1 MNKINSHRRIQYNNE
16 GFIIADF
23 LFSFV
28 MVIGIGI
35 FMFLLTFSLATVEVA
50 QYIIWS
56 TARNYSAAH
65 KTPAEAEIQARAKF
79 GELIK
84 LFPLLTNSDGESG
97 WFELSEDD
105 LVIGNLDI
113 IDNKF
118 SISSSDK
125 RNEYRQPWTGVRGI
139 IKLKAFA
146 NLNVLFLGKVSMD
159 ANSETFN
166 FPIRAFIIRNPS
178 RIECVGFFYVNRYPN
193 GIKTLEQ
200 NKVAPAA
207 IGLPAN
213 LGSENGFGEDNG
225 C

>member
-1 MNKINSHRRIQYNNE
+1 MNKYNRKRRIQSNNG

-35 FMFLLTFSLATVEVA
+35 FMFFLTFSLATVEVA

-65 KTPAEAEIQARAKF
+65 KTPAEAELQARAKF
-79 GELIK
+79 TELIK

-105 LVIGNLDI
+105 LIIGKLDEV
-113 IDNKF
+113 DNKF
-118 SISSSDK
+118 TISTSDK
-125 RNEYRQPWTGVRGI
+125 RNEYRQPWTGARGI
-139 IKLKAFA
+139 IKLKMFS
-146 NLNVLFLGKVSMD
+146 NLNVPFLGKIKTD
-159 ANSETFN
+159 ATSEAFN

-178 RIECVGFFYVNRYPN
+178 RIECVAFFYVNRYER
-193 GIKTLEQ
+193 GIKTLEM
-200 NKVAPAA
+200 NKVAPTA
-207 IGLPAN
+207 IGLPQN
-213 LGSENGFGEDNG
+213 LGAENGFGEDNG